1 MKSLRDAL
9 DRFAP
14 HFGSGGRFERLRPLW
29 QAVDT
34 FFYTPPSVTHG
45 ATHVRDA
52 LDLKRMMMIVVIA
65 TLPCVAMAFY
75 NTGLQANLAIDGG
88 WAGPLE
94 GWRHD
99 LIAWL
104 GTGYSPTSAWAN
116 VVHGALYFLPLYVVT
131 MVVGLAWEVL
141 FAVVRRTEVNEGF
154 FVTGLLFTLI
164 LPPTTPLWQA
174 AVGISFGIVLAKE
187 VFGGTGMNFVNPA
200 LAARAF
206 VFFAYPA
213 SMSGDRVWIAVP
225 PPTDA
230 AVQAYSGATPAAGAA
245 AADAYSGATGA
256 AVDGYSGATLLT
268 QMRAMG
274 TPFDEAGFS
283 WWDAFAGFEP
293 GSLGE
298 TSALACL
305 IGALVIAFTGVG
317 SWRTMAAVSVGTIG
331 MSLLFNAIG
340 SETNR
345 WYVVPFWWHMVLG
358 GWAFATA
365 FMATDPVTSPFSDA
379 GKWVYGVLIG
389 ALVVL
394 VRVVNPSYPES
405 VMLVILFMNVMAPV
419 IDHGFVRAN
428 IRRRERRLQAAK
440 PPTTAGGERGR

>member
-1 MKSLRDAL
+1 
-9 DRFAP
+9 
-14 HFGSGGRFERLRPLW
+14 
-29 QAVDT
+29 
-34 FFYTPPSVTHG
+34 
-45 ATHVRDA
+45 
-52 LDLKRMMMIVVIA
+52 
-65 TLPCVAMAFY
+65 
-75 NTGLQANLAIDGG
+75 
-88 WAGPLE
+88 
-94 GWRHD
+94 
-99 LIAWL
+99 
-104 GTGYSPTSAWAN
+104 
-116 VVHGALYFLPLYVVT
+116 
-131 MVVGLAWEVL
+131 
-141 FAVVRRTEVNEGF
+141 
-154 FVTGLLFTLI
+154 
-164 LPPTTPLWQA
+164 
-174 AVGISFGIVLAKE
+174 VLAKE

-245 AADAYSGATGA
+245 AADAYSGATGV

-340 SETNR
+340 SESNR
-345 WYVVPFWWHMVLG
+345 WYAVPFWWHMVLG

-428 IRRRERRLQAAK
+428 IRRRERRLQAAT